1 MNQRCYVYHC
11 WLGFDPAA
19 IIGVHFTTG
28 SYTKPTVTIGYIVRP
43 EQPVHQF
50 VMDQLRKKTSAP
62 DDNSLLYPTMKI
74 VFTNDS

>member
-1 MNQRCYVYHC
+1 MVLKCSTAGSTNNT
-11 WLGFDPAA
+11 AA
-19 IIGVHFTTG
+19 KTSTAFTTG

-50 VMDQLRKKTSAP
+50 VMDQLRKKMSAP

-74 VFTNDS
+74 VFTNES